1 MLAAATNDLG
11 KLGKDIQGTKTFDM
25 ITKIRALIAEKP
37 ADKKSNETKDNDKKP
52 GDKNTDDKKPKD
64 AKSDDRK
71 KEDTKS
77 DEKKS
82 KDMKADSDKTA
93 KATKPKETKKED
105 QEKSKKKHKAL
116 RPKDRIPGTNRT
128 DKSVEAQRLLVNAEM
143 YENEQVKRARNVIE
157 KKKEENKRAFEKAKD
172 FLRQIQD
179 GLLQFQHGIANEAGI
194 KLN

>member
-1 MLAAATNDLG
+1 MLLSAATNDLG

-25 ITKIRALIAEKP
+25 ITKIRAMIAEKP

-52 GDKNTDDKKPKD
+52 DDKKPKD
-64 AKSDDRK
+64 AKSDEMK

-77 DEKKS
+77 GNKS
-82 KDMKADSDKTA
+82 EDMKPDSDKTA
-93 KATKPKETKKED
+93 KAATKPKETKKKD
-105 QEKSKKKHKAL
+105 QAKSKKNHKAL

-143 YENEQVKRARNVIE
+143 YENEQVKQARNAIE

-179 GLLQFQHGIANEAGI
+179 GLLQFQYGIANEAGI
-194 KLN
+194 ELN